1 MDPPVNLVNRMN
13 DLKSGQFAPNHN
25 ELMSSQRRGFLAQAG
40 GGFVATALAG
50 MLAEDGLLGKAA
62 AASPKNPLTPRE
74 SHYSGKAKSVIF
86 LFMYGG
92 PSQVDLFDPKPELTK
107 NHGKPIPNLKTDRLL
122 QLRAPGNLMASTRT
136 FKKHGES
143 GIDVSDLYPNVAKC
157 VDDIALVRSMYT
169 DSFAHG
175 GGLIQMNTGMLRQ
188 GYPSLGSWVT
198 YGLGSMNQNLPGYVV
213 MIDHRGGP
221 INGPP
226 NWSSGFMPAS
236 FQGTQFKVD
245 SSPILNLASPA
256 GTSRERRRDSLDL
269 LKEFNSEYAEQS
281 PLNTELAAR
290 MESYD
295 LAFRMQKHAPEAV
308 DLAQES
314 ETTKRLYG
322 LDNDVTSRF
331 GRRCLM
337 ARRLVERGVRFV
349 QVYSGGGHGDS
360 NWDAHNKVNNNH
372 QIHCDATDI
381 PIYGLL
387 TDLKQRGLL
396 DETLVVWTGEFGRTP
411 TSERD
416 LGRDHNPRGFSAWLA
431 GGGVKG
437 GQIIGATDDFGYES
451 IENKV
456 HVNDLHANILNILG
470 LDHTALTYFH
480 AGRDHRLTDVHG
492 RILPELL
499 G

>member
-1 MDPPVNLVNRMN
+1 
-13 DLKSGQFAPNHN
+13 
-25 ELMSSQRRGFLAQAG
+25 
-40 GGFVATALAG
+40 
-50 MLAEDGLLGKAA
+50 
-62 AASPKNPLTPRE
+62 
-74 SHYSGKAKSVIF
+74 
-86 LFMYGG
+86 
-92 PSQVDLFDPKPELTK
+92 
-107 NHGKPIPNLKTDRLL
+107 
-122 QLRAPGNLMASTRT
+122 
-136 FKKHGES
+136 
-143 GIDVSDLYPNVAKC
+143 
-157 VDDIALVRSMYT
+157 
-169 DSFAHG
+169 
-175 GGLIQMNTGMLRQ
+175 
-188 GYPSLGSWVT
+188 
-198 YGLGSMNQNLPGYVV
+198 
-213 MIDHRGGP
+213 
-221 INGPP
+221 
-226 NWSSGFMPAS
+226 
-236 FQGTQFKVD
+236 
-245 SSPILNLASPA
+245 
-256 GTSRERRRDSLDL
+256 
-269 LKEFNSEYAEQS
+269 
-281 PLNTELAAR
+281 
-290 MESYD
+290 
-295 LAFRMQKHAPEAV
+295 
-308 DLAQES
+308 
-314 ETTKRLYG
+314 
-322 LDNDVTSRF
+322 
-331 GRRCLM
+331 M

-396 DETLVVWTGEFGRTP
+396 EETLVVWTGEFGRTP